1 MKSIQS
7 PRQKNLAHS
16 LGHLCEK
23 AIFKFIIKVMIS
35 APYHC
40 QSLSDRSKER
50 KTNNARH
57 AKEVPDL
64 VASSTTAVEERRKKE
79 LEARERTI
87 QRLRGHAEYNAKA
100 FDAVAVTLN
109 HVVNTVSAGIGN

>member
-1 MKSIQS
+1 
-7 PRQKNLAHS
+7 
-16 LGHLCEK
+16 
-23 AIFKFIIKVMIS
+23 MIS

>member
-1 MKSIQS
+1 
-7 PRQKNLAHS
+7 
-16 LGHLCEK
+16 
-23 AIFKFIIKVMIS
+23 MIS

-50 KTNNARH
+50 KTNNARNTP
-57 AKEVPDL
+57 KEVPDL

-87 QRLRGHAEYNAKA
+87 QRLRGDAEYNAKA